1 MFAVASKVTTAVAPR
16 AASGSSS
23 ALAGRTRATPALP
36 LAPAL
41 RSRASSS
48 PRARTTA
55 SASNEDLMEQLM
67 AMLGGAKGKL
77 VAESDA
83 LPGRQEEMRVTDEHF
98 VLGNPI
104 RGPFPDHLET
114 CVFATGCFWGTE
126 KMFWRVPGVYSTS
139 VGYVG
144 GYTQNP
150 TYEETCSGMT
160 GHTEAVQVAW
170 DPSVVSFADLLAMH
184 WTCHDPTQGM
194 RQGNDSG
201 TQYRSGIYCSTAAQL
216 ATAKDSAKSYA
227 ESLKAA
233 GHRSHEITSEINGPG
248 EGITA
253 YYFAEDYHQQYLAK
267 PGARPYCSAQP
278 TGVPVDPEWLK
289 ENGAKLGAGY
299 WAKYGPRPGCTI
311 QVSDEPVS
319 LEDALS
325 A

>member
-1 MFAVASKVTTAVAPR
+1 MFPNGSGAEGFKINGVSMKLQGGCVHHDNGPLGSKTIDR
-16 AASGSSS
+16 A
-23 ALAGRTRATPALP
+23 
-36 LAPAL
+36 
-41 RSRASSS
+41 
-48 PRARTTA
+48 
-55 SASNEDLMEQLM
+55 
-67 AMLGGAKGKL
+67 
-77 VAESDA
+77 
-83 LPGRQEEMRVTDEHF
+83 EERRV
-98 VLGNPI
+98 
-104 RGPFPDHLET
+104 
-114 CVFATGCFWGTE
+114 
-126 KMFWRVPGVYSTS
+126 
-139 VGYVG
+139 
-144 GYTQNP
+144 
-150 TYEETCSGMT
+150 
-160 GHTEAVQVAW
+160 
-170 DPSVVSFADLLAMH
+170 
-184 WTCHDPTQGM
+184 
-194 RQGNDSG
+194 
-201 TQYRSGIYCSTAAQL
+201 
-216 ATAKDSAKSYA
+216 

>member
-23 ALAGRTRATPALP
+23 ALAGRTRA
-36 LAPAL
+36 APAL
-41 RSRASSS
+41 RSRASP
-48 PRARTTA
+48 PRVRTTA

-227 ESLKAA
+227 ESLRAA
-233 GHRSHEITSEINGPG
+233 GRDRDIPSEINGPG
-248 EGITA
+248 
-253 YYFAEDYHQQYLAK
+253 DN
-267 PGARPYCSAQP
+267 C
-278 TGVPVDPEWLK
+278 
-289 ENGAKLGAGY
+289 
-299 WAKYGPRPGCTI
+299 
-311 QVSDEPVS
+311 
-319 LEDALS
+319 
-325 A
+325 

>member
-41 RSRASSS
+41 RSRASS
-48 PRARTTA
+48 PRVRTTA

-194 RQGNDSG
+194 RQGNDVG
-201 TQYRSGIYCSTAAQL
+201 TQYRSAIYTTSDAQAKTAR
-216 ATAKDSAKSYA
+216 
-227 ESLKAA
+227 EM
-233 GHRSHEITSEINGPG
+233 
-248 EGITA
+248 ITA
-253 YYFAEDYHQQYLAK
+253 YEKALAQSGHRGPITTEIAPLDKVYLAEDYHQQYLAK
-267 PGARPYCSAQP
+267 NPGGYCGLDG
-278 TGVPVDPEWLK
+278 TGVTCPIGI
-289 ENGAKLGAGY
+289 GA
-299 WAKYGPRPGCTI
+299 
-311 QVSDEPVS
+311 
-319 LEDALS
+319 S